1 MYLGAKINEDNSLSN
16 FCTCNIYDIKLY
28 EGELSKGNI
37 SYIFYL
43 YIDGNEENNLNMI
56 NKSLVGTITV
66 AEATAT
72 YELTNED
79 GTSYTP
85 SYRAARD
92 EVRQDKRYPDGSRN
106 YGAPVD
112 PQKFENYQARANKY
126 DNQARVVSQQG
137 HDAALSL
144 ANEFAGLR
152 DGHSNRGKINAPYM
166 ASAGY
171 PRVISSAKQ

>member
-1 MYLGAKINEDNSLSN
+1 MQINIKQMILEGYSYEEITEAVHANHKHLNKRNPENSKNRQELAK
-16 FCTCNIYDIKLY
+16 TIK
-28 EGELSKGNI
+28 
-37 SYIFYL
+37 
-43 YIDGNEENNLNMI
+43 
-56 NKSLVGTITV
+56 
-66 AEATAT
+66 
-72 YELTNED
+72 
-79 GTSYTP
+79 
-85 SYRAARD
+85 SYRVARD

-152 DGHSNRGKINAPYM
+152 DGHSNRGRINAPYM

-171 PRVISSAKQ
+171 PRVIASAKK

>member
-1 MYLGAKINEDNSLSN
+1 MQINIKQLILEGYTFAEITEAIHANHKHLDKKNPENSKNRQELAK
-16 FCTCNIYDIKLY
+16 TIK
-28 EGELSKGNI
+28 
-37 SYIFYL
+37 
-43 YIDGNEENNLNMI
+43 
-56 NKSLVGTITV
+56 
-66 AEATAT
+66 
-72 YELTNED
+72 
-79 GTSYTP
+79 

-92 EVRQDKRYPDGSRN
+92 EVRQDRRYPDGSRN

-112 PQKFENYQARANKY
+112 PQKFENYQARANKN

-152 DGHSNRGKINAPYM
+152 DGHSNRGRINAPYM

-171 PRVISSAKQ
+171 PRVIASAKE

>member
-1 MYLGAKINEDNSLSN
+1 MQIN
-16 FCTCNIYDIKLY
+16 IKQMIL
-28 EGELSKGNI
+28 EGY
-37 SYIFYL
+37 SY
-43 YIDGNEENNLNMI
+43 NEITEAVHANHTNLNKKNPENMK
-56 NKSLVGTITV
+56 NR
-66 AEATAT
+66 
-72 YELTNED
+72 ED
-79 GTSYTP
+79 LAKKIK

-92 EVRQDKRYPDGSRN
+92 EVRQDVRYPDGSRN

-152 DGHSNRGKINAPYM
+152 DGYSNRGRINAPYM

-171 PRVISSAKQ
+171 PRVIASAKE

>member
-1 MYLGAKINEDNSLSN
+1 MQLNIKQMILEGYSYNEITEAVHANH
-16 FCTCNIYDIKLY
+16 T
-28 EGELSKGNI
+28 
-37 SYIFYL
+37 
-43 YIDGNEENNLNMI
+43 NLNKKNPENMK
-56 NKSLVGTITV
+56 NR
-66 AEATAT
+66 
-72 YELTNED
+72 ED
-79 GTSYTP
+79 LAKKIK

-92 EVRQDKRYPDGSRN
+92 EVRQDVRYPDGSRN

-112 PQKFENYQARANKY
+112 PQKFENYQARANKN

-152 DGHSNRGKINAPYM
+152 DGHSNRGRINAPYM

-171 PRVISSAKQ
+171 PRVIASAKE

>member
-1 MYLGAKINEDNSLSN
+1 MQLNIKQLILEGYSYEEITEAVHANHNHLNKRNPENSKNRQELAK
-16 FCTCNIYDIKLY
+16 TIK
-28 EGELSKGNI
+28 
-37 SYIFYL
+37 
-43 YIDGNEENNLNMI
+43 
-56 NKSLVGTITV
+56 
-66 AEATAT
+66 
-72 YELTNED
+72 
-79 GTSYTP
+79 
-85 SYRAARD
+85 SYRVARD

-112 PQKFENYQARANKY
+112 PQKFENYQARANKN

-152 DGHSNRGKINAPYM
+152 DGHSNRGRINAPYM

-171 PRVISSAKQ
+171 PRVIASAKE

>member
-1 MYLGAKINEDNSLSN
+1 MQL
-16 FCTCNIYDIKLY
+16 NIKQLIL
-28 EGELSKGNI
+28 EGYS
-37 SYIFYL
+37 F
-43 YIDGNEENNLNMI
+43 EEITEAVHANHTNLNKKNPENMK
-56 NKSLVGTITV
+56 NR
-66 AEATAT
+66 
-72 YELTNED
+72 ED
-79 GTSYTP
+79 LAKKIK

-92 EVRQDKRYPDGSRN
+92 EVRQDVRYPDGSRN

-112 PQKFENYQARANKY
+112 PQKFENDQARANKY

>member
-1 MYLGAKINEDNSLSN
+1 MQINIKQLILEGYSYKEITEAVHANHKHLNKRNPENMKNREDLAKK
-16 FCTCNIYDIKLY
+16 IK
-28 EGELSKGNI
+28 
-37 SYIFYL
+37 
-43 YIDGNEENNLNMI
+43 
-56 NKSLVGTITV
+56 
-66 AEATAT
+66 
-72 YELTNED
+72 
-79 GTSYTP
+79 

-92 EVRQDKRYPDGSRN
+92 EVRQDVRYPDGSRN

-137 HDAALSL
+137 HEAALSL

-152 DGHSNRGKINAPYM
+152 DGHSNKGKINAPYM

-171 PRVISSAKQ
+171 PRVIASAKQ

>member
-1 MYLGAKINEDNSLSN
+1 MI
-16 FCTCNIYDIKLY
+16 IPIKQALL
-28 EGELSKGNI
+28 EGYTLETIVEAIHANHS
-37 SYIFYL
+37 
-43 YIDGNEENNLNMI
+43 NLNKRNPENI
-56 NKSLVGTITV
+56 KNRGDLAKKIK
-66 AEATAT
+66 
-72 YELTNED
+72 
-79 GTSYTP
+79 

-92 EVRQDKRYPDGSRN
+92 EVRQDIRYPDGSRN

-112 PQKFENYQARANKY
+112 PQNFENYQARANKN

-152 DGHSNRGKINAPYM
+152 DGYSNRGRINAPYM

-171 PRVISSAKQ
+171 PRVIASAKE

>member
-1 MYLGAKINEDNSLSN
+1 MQL
-16 FCTCNIYDIKLY
+16 NIKQLILEGYSY
-28 EGELSKGNI
+28 EEITEAVHVNHT
-37 SYIFYL
+37 
-43 YIDGNEENNLNMI
+43 NLNKKNPENMK
-56 NKSLVGTITV
+56 NR
-66 AEATAT
+66 
-72 YELTNED
+72 ED
-79 GTSYTP
+79 LAKKIK

-92 EVRQDKRYPDGSRN
+92 EVRQDVRYPDGSRN